1 MKTGDSVSV
10 VMVIFGI
17 ETEELSWGQQKLKDL
32 ENN

>member
-10 VMVIFGI
+10 VMVIFGT